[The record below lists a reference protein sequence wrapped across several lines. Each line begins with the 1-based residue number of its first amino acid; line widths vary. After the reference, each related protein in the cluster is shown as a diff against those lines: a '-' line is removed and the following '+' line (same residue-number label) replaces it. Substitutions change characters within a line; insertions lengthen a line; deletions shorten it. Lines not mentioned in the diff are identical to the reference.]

1 MDGERGEV
9 PCSARLIQRKPSGTA
24 AIRLLS
30 WDYPWPAGIV
40 SGCSC
45 GSRLAITRFVRTTES
60 ETAAAVRIGTRLAAR
75 ERGELLGLLRDC
87 FARPEPH
94 VVTKTRFSGQ

>member
-9 PCSARLIQRKPSGTA
+9 PCSARLIQRKPSRTA

-60 ETAAAVRIGTRLAAR
+60 ETAAG